1 MMQFS
6 DNFIAEQMLLFCSS
20 LLGDTLKSSG
30 MIEYDAE
37 HFLYGLPDS
46 IAWVDGSGL
55 SRYNMV
61 TPRVLVEVLSRLYK
75 EFPRERI
82 FPMMAIGGE
91 EGTLKYYFADKIP
104 FILAKLGT
112 VTNQQNL
119 SQIGRATVRERG
131 VQEV

>member
-1 MMQFS
+1 
-6 DNFIAEQMLLFCSS
+6 
-20 LLGDTLKSSG
+20 
-30 MIEYDAE
+30 MIEYAAE

-91 EGTLKYYFADKIP
+91 EGTLKYYFEDKIP
-104 FILAKLGT
+104 FIFAKTGT
-112 VTNQQNL
+112 LSNQHNL
-119 SQIGRATVRERG
+119 SGRSEEHTSELQSLMRISYAVFCFKKKKK
-131 VQEV
+131 Q